1 MKNLTMTFLAMG
13 VYLFSSASDVQL
25 VVQSVPNNGV
35 VMGNTYRVYAQ
46 LPSAD
51 QSIHAV
57 FADDESPMEIVSQN
71 GFFQHAL
78 GGYQSV
84 DIQPSVVNIEPSLA
98 FDSWVTIGAENS
110 FENNLWNIGID
121 FEAFTNGGAIT
132 SNNGAWFL
140 IPTDERTT
148 SNNGL
153 VLLMQFT
160 TTGEAHG
167 TLNMQGWEAENSV
180 WQARNLTFSTNNAQ
194 VFGCTMSDASNY
206 NATAT
211 FNDGSCLFN
220 ESGTALTV
228 GELAAD
234 KAAVEIFPNPV
245 MDGIINFQ
253 FNEALDL
260 TKEPL
265 IVQVYDQSGKTVMA
279 HRITN
284 SMIVNG
290 NRAVLE
296 HSLAAGVYTVSI
308 TTSTFTNAM
317 NIVVGK

>member
-1 MKNLTMTFLAMG
+1 
-13 VYLFSSASDVQL
+13 
-25 VVQSVPNNGV
+25 

-46 LPSAD
+46 LASVD

-57 FADDESPMEIVSQN
+57 FADDQSPMEIVAQN

-78 GGYQSV
+78 GSYQSA
-84 DIQPSVVNIEPSLA
+84 DIQPAVIDIDPTLA

-110 FENNLWNIGID
+110 VDNDLWNIGID
-121 FEAFTNGGAIT
+121 FSPFSNGGTIS

-140 IPTDERTT
+140 IPTDVRTT
-148 SNNGL
+148 SFNGL

-167 TLNMQGWEAENSV
+167 TLNMQGWEADHSV
-180 WQARNLTFSTNNAQ
+180 WQARGLTFSTNDAQ
-194 VFGCTMSDASNY
+194 VFGCTMSDAMNY
-206 NATAT
+206 NAAAT
-211 FNDGSCLFN
+211 YNDGSCLFN
-220 ESGTALTV
+220 EVDTVLT
-228 GELAAD
+228 
-234 KAAVEIFPNPV
+234 VEIFPNPV
-245 MDGIINFQ
+245 MDGQINFQ
-253 FNEALDL
+253 FNAAIDL

-284 SMIVNG
+284 NMIVNG
-290 NRAVLE
+290 NRAILD

-308 TTSTFTNAM
+308 TTSTFSDAM

>member
-1 MKNLTMTFLAMG
+1 
-13 VYLFSSASDVQL
+13 
-25 VVQSVPNNGV
+25 
-35 VMGNTYRVYAQ
+35 
-46 LPSAD
+46 
-51 QSIHAV
+51 
-57 FADDESPMEIVSQN
+57 
-71 GFFQHAL
+71 
-78 GGYQSV
+78 
-84 DIQPSVVNIEPSLA
+84 VVNIDPSLA
-98 FDSWVTIGAENS
+98 YDSWVTIGAENS
-110 FENNLWNIGID
+110 VENNLWNIGID
-121 FEAFTNGGAIT
+121 FDAFSNGGAIT

-167 TLNMQGWEAENSV
+167 TLNMQGWEADHSV

-194 VFGCTMSDASNY
+194 VFGCTMTDATNY

-220 ESGTALTV
+220 ENGTALTV
-228 GELAAD
+228 GELVAE
-234 KAAVEIFPNPV
+234 KAPVQIFPNPV
-245 MDGIINFQ
+245 MDGQINFQ
-253 FNEALDL
+253 FNTAIDL

-284 SMIVNG
+284 SMVVNG
-290 NRAVLE
+290 NRAILD

-308 TTSTFTNAM
+308 TTSTFSDAM

>member
-13 VYLFSSASDVQL
+13 FYLFSSASDVQL
-25 VVQSVPNNGV
+25 VVQSVPNNGI

-46 LPSAD
+46 LASPD
-51 QSIHAV
+51 HSIHAV
-57 FADDESPMEIVSQN
+57 FADDQSQIEIVAQN

-78 GGYQSV
+78 GSYQSA
-84 DIQPSVVNIEPSLA
+84 DIQPAVIGIDPTLA

-110 FENNLWNIGID
+110 VDNDLWNIGLD
-121 FEAFTNGGAIT
+121 FDAFSAGGAIT
-132 SNNGAWFL
+132 GNNGAWFL
-140 IPTDERTT
+140 IPTDERTS

-167 TLNMQGWEAENSV
+167 TLNMQGWEADHSV
-180 WQARNLTFSTNNAQ
+180 WQARDLTFSTNNAQ
-194 VFGCTMSDASNY
+194 VFGCTMTDAMNY
-206 NATAT
+206 NENAT

-228 GELAAD
+228 GEIAVE
-234 KAAVEIFPNPV
+234 KSPVEIFPNPV
-245 MDGIINFQ
+245 MNGLINFQ
-253 FNEALDL
+253 FNTAIDL

-284 SMIVNG
+284 SMIVDG
-290 NRAVLE
+290 NRAILE

-308 TTSTFTNAM
+308 TTSTFSDAM